1 MAPVIRDA
9 AARQKWLND
18 IRLTG
23 AHTVLGIDIAN
34 HCLGIQARTATG
46 NAAGFPTAIA
56 CAQWVRDRG
65 KMRSSV
71 PPGGML
77 AFYGYYGQ
85 GEGHVALTSPTG
97 FIWQN
102 DGPVQDVINYVPRS
116 WPVTHWG
123 LPYLGWCDPVDI
135 WGSAIP
141 APAPTPAPAPR
152 PPAASNKPPAPA
164 PAPTPVY
171 PPPLTGLTVTKTR
184 TGLHVAWPVVGYSS
198 SWDVIVAAPGKYQRA
213 ITTKTAADV
222 TGVPKGLVTVAVIP
236 RNRFGYGT
244 GQSIQVTV

>member
-141 APAPTPAPAPR
+141 SAPPRAPR
-152 PPAASNKPPAPA
+152 PPAASNKPPAQ

-171 PPPLTGLTVTKTR
+171 PPPLTGLHVAGTPS
-184 TGLHVAWPVVGYSS
+184 GLHLVWPVVGDST
-198 SWDVIVAAPGKYQRA
+198 SWDVIVAAPGAYRR
-213 ITTKTAADV
+213 TTVTTPAADV
-222 TGVPKGLVTVAVIP
+222 TGFKGSVTIAVVP
-236 RNRFGYGT
+236 RNRWGYGQ
-244 GQSIQVTV
+244 GVSRQLSL